1 MKNKPFDSNRI
12 WMISVFL
19 ILLPLLAFPR
29 EKIALAVLDFD
40 AKNTDQANAEFV
52 TDLLQT
58 ELFNTG
64 SFKVVERQK
73 VKKLIEEQHFQS
85 SGMTDMDQAVEIGRL
100 LNVQKIMIGTV
111 TLLGSTYI
119 INTRILDVQSAAVV
133 LAEATECRGGEE
145 ELPNAIAQLATTIS
159 YKVGLEGSVIRVSAN
174 EIFMDLGNVDGVKLG
189 QKFDVIRSGEVIT
202 DLEGRVIGATQE
214 IIGTVLVSKIQ
225 DRFSVASVE
234 GKKLEFRKG
243 DLVRP
248 STEDEEYEVPEEPV
262 KKKSSKKEENKG
274 KADVPPIF

>member
-1 MKNKPFDSNRI
+1 MKKNRFHRGLKYPLLLL
-12 WMISVFL
+12 V
-19 ILLPLLAFPR
+19 ILLPVIAFPR

-40 AKNTDQANAEFV
+40 AKNTDKANAEFV

-119 INTRILDVQSAAVV
+119 LNTRILDVQSAAVV
-133 LAEATECRGGEE
+133 LAEAAECRGGEE
-145 ELPNAIAQLATTIS
+145 ELPTAIAQLATTIS
-159 YKVGLEGSVIRVSAN
+159 YKVG
-174 EIFMDLGNVDGVKLG
+174 
-189 QKFDVIRSGEVIT
+189 
-202 DLEGRVIGATQE
+202 
-214 IIGTVLVSKIQ
+214 
-225 DRFSVASVE
+225 
-234 GKKLEFRKG
+234 
-243 DLVRP
+243 
-248 STEDEEYEVPEEPV
+248 
-262 KKKSSKKEENKG
+262 
-274 KADVPPIF
+274 